1 MGWTKFFGDKQPLHE
16 PDSWSRTPL
25 VNMSGVQ
32 LIHNDK
38 LLAIYGPG
46 DYWQSDSF
54 ESEIVLTG
62 SPPVRLTHRR
72 IEKLI
77 DKPNIARVKVDNIG
91 VIFDFRDKEV
101 LTSQAG
107 MLYLPKPEEMPY
119 WLILELDAINN
130 KIVWKHSKERI

>member
-1 MGWTKFFGDKQPLHE
+1 E

-25 VNMSGVQ
+25 VNMTGVQ

-38 LLAIYGPG
+38 MLAIYGPG

-54 ESEIVLTG
+54 ETEIVLAG

-72 IEKLI
+72 IEKQI
-77 DKPNIARVKVDNIG
+77 DKPNVARVKSDRFGLV
-91 VIFDFRDKEV
+91 FDFRDKEV
-101 LTSQAG
+101 MSSDTG

-119 WLILELDAINN
+119 WLILEFDVISN
-130 KIVWKHSKERI
+130 KLMWRHSKERI